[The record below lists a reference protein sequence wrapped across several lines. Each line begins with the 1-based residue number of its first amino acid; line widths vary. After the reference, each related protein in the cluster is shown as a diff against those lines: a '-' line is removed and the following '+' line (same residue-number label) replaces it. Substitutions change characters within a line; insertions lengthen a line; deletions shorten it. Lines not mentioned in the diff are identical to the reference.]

1 MKVCLISA
9 PTANQFDGR
18 AVGEMEAARIMGE
31 LAPVGILSLAAV
43 LEAKGLQ
50 PEVVDLNRV
59 YYEWQQKS
67 KRNQDSS
74 KADFC
79 SFAGD
84 YFADRDFD
92 FFGFSTVCSSYP
104 LTLRIAAEVKR
115 AYPRSVVVLGG
126 PQASVVD
133 VSTLRA
139 YSSID
144 LVVRGEAEQTLPD
157 LVDALAGDRP
167 LAAIPGI
174 TFRRNEDGE
183 IVRNPAAPLV
193 ADLDALPFPAFHL
206 FPDVRFCRHFPLELG
221 RGCPFSCTFCST
233 NDFFRRNFRLK
244 SPAQMIADMRR
255 VKQTYGINSFELVH
269 DMFTVDR
276 KRVVAFCEAL
286 LESKRK
292 NEEDAFIWGCSARTD
307 CVDEELIE
315 LMSKAGCRGIFFG
328 IETGSRRMQKIIDK
342 GLELNDSAERVRS
355 CDKFRISTAVSLMAG
370 FPEET
375 MDDLRDTAA
384 FFVDSLRY
392 DHADPQLSILAPL
405 ADTPIQRQHKDSLQ
419 LNDDVADMS
428 YRGWRQESQDHA
440 MIAGHPEIFSS
451 FYSAPLPHL
460 EREFLKELRDFL
472 LSGMRAFRRLLLG
485 LHQDSGNVVDVFQ
498 RWQEWRAKNGVHFS
512 NGDRTAYYA
521 QSVFPADFFRFVREH
536 YIPVASK
543 APVAITALVEY
554 EAAVLGR
561 DRESDELAL
570 ESDDLRAKQ
579 EQVSDDQL
587 SHDNEELLSQD
598 SRPQLRPGV
607 NVIELPADYKEI
619 VQRLRQ
625 RSPLHDI
632 PSRPVKLAIRRTPP
646 GPAEVRQLSPL
657 SAELLDLCE
666 GRLTV
671 QEIAAEFLLR
681 NIEIAGVP
689 AGKLC
694 LAGIEILRQQRLIAL
709 SSPG

>member
-587 SHDNEELLSQD
+587 SRDNEELLSQD

-607 NVIELPADYKEI
+607 NIIELPADYKEI

-646 GPAEVRQLSPL
+646 GPAEVRQLSPF

-671 QEIAAEFLLR
+671 QEITAEFLLR

>member
-9 PTANQFDGR
+9 PTANQLDSR
-18 AVGEMEAARIMGE
+18 AVGEIDASRIMGE

-59 YYEWQQKS
+59 YYEWL
-67 KRNQDSS
+67 RDSNRD
-74 KADFC
+74 KTDFC
-79 SFAGD
+79 SFAGS
-84 YFADRDFD
+84 YFAARDFDGFD

-104 LTLRIAAEVKR
+104 VTLRIAAEVKR
-115 AYPRSVVVLGG
+115 AHPKALVVLGG

-139 YSSID
+139 YPFID

-157 LVDALAGDRP
+157 LVDALAGNRP
-167 LAAIPGI
+167 LAAITGI
-174 TFRRNEDGE
+174 TFRRNEDKE

-255 VKQTYGINSFELVH
+255 VRQTYGINSFELVH

-292 NEEDAFIWGCSARTD
+292 NPEDEFIWGCSARTD

-315 LMSKAGCRGIFFG
+315 LMARAGCRGIFFG
-328 IETGSRRMQKIIDK
+328 IETGSTRMQKIIDK

-355 CDKFRISTAVSLMAG
+355 CDKFKINTAVSLMAG
-370 FPEET
+370 FPDET
-375 MDDLRDTAA
+375 MTDLRDTAA

-405 ADTPIQRQHKDSLQ
+405 AGTPISTQHKDALV

-428 YRGWRQESQDHA
+428 YRGWRQEIEDHA
-440 MIAGHPEIFSS
+440 MIAAHPEIFSS

-460 EREFLKELRDFL
+460 DREFLKELRDFL

-485 LHQDSGNVVDVFQ
+485 LHQDSGNMVDVFQ
-498 RWQEWRAKNGVHFS
+498 QWQKWRSRNGIHFS
-512 NGDRTAYYA
+512 NGDRTVYYA
-521 QSVFPADFFRFVREH
+521 QSQFPADFVRFVRLH
-536 YIPVASK
+536 YVPASN
-543 APVAITALVEY
+543 APLAITALVEY
-554 EAAVLGR
+554 EAAVLAG
-561 DRESDELAL
+561 DSG
-570 ESDDLRAKQ
+570 DDQK
-579 EQVSDDQL
+579 QVSDDPL
-587 SHDNEELLSQD
+587 FQD
-598 SRPQLRPGV
+598 SDDLLFPESRLRLLPGV
-607 NVIELPADYKEI
+607 KVINLPADYQEI
-619 VQRLRQ
+619 VRRLRQ
-625 RSPLHDI
+625 RSSLHDL
-632 PSRPVKLAIRRTPP
+632 PSQPVKLAVRSVPA
-646 GPAEVRQLSPL
+646 GAAEVRQLTPL
-657 SAELLDLCE
+657 SVELLDLCA
-666 GRLTV
+666 GSLTV
-671 QEIAAEFLLR
+671 EEITAELR
-681 NIEIAGVP
+681 QRNVDIPGIPVD
-689 AGKLC
+689 KVC
-694 LAGIEILRQQRLIAL
+694 LAGLEILRQQRLLAL
-709 SSPG
+709 A

>member
-587 SHDNEELLSQD
+587 SRDNEELLSQD

-607 NVIELPADYKEI
+607 NIIELPADYKEI

-646 GPAEVRQLSPL
+646 GPAEVRQLSPF

-671 QEIAAEFLLR
+671 QEITAEFLLR

-694 LAGIEILRQQRLIAL
+694 LAGIEILRQQRLITL

>member
-9 PTANQFDGR
+9 PTANQFDSR

-43 LEAKGLQ
+43 LEAKGLH

-59 YYEWQQKS
+59 YYSWL
-67 KRNQDSS
+67 QDSS
-74 KADFC
+74 RDKADFC

-84 YFADRDFD
+84 YFAARDFD
-92 FFGFSTVCSSYP
+92 LFGFSTVCSSYP

-115 AYPRSVVVLGG
+115 VYPKSTVVLGG

-133 VSTLRA
+133 IATMRA
-139 YSSID
+139 FPWID

-157 LVDALAGDRP
+157 LVDALGGRHS
-167 LAAIPGI
+167 LATVPGI
-174 TFRRNEDGE
+174 TFRQQKD

-193 ADLDALPFPAFHL
+193 SDLDALPFPAFHL
-206 FPDVRFCRHFPLELG
+206 FPDVRHCRHFPLELG

-233 NDFFRRNFRLK
+233 NDFFRRSFRLK
-244 SPAQMIADMRR
+244 SPTQMIADMRR
-255 VKQTYGINSFELVH
+255 VRQTYDVNSFELVH

-307 CVDEELIE
+307 CVDEELIA

-355 CDKFRISTAVSLMAG
+355 CDKFKINTAVSLMAG
-370 FPEET
+370 FPDET
-375 MDDLRDTAA
+375 MNDLRDTAA

-405 ADTPIQRQHKDSLQ
+405 ADTPIQRQHKDSLV

-428 YRGWRQESQDHA
+428 YRGWRQEPEDHA

-460 EREFLKELRDFL
+460 DREFLKELRDFL

-485 LHQDSGNVVDVFQ
+485 LHQDSGNVVDVFEQ
-498 RWQEWRAKNGVHFS
+498 WQEWRTENGIHFS
-512 NGDRTAYYA
+512 NGDRTVYYA
-521 QSVFPADFFRFVREH
+521 QIGFPADFFRFVRLH
-536 YIPVASK
+536 YIPAASK

-554 EAAVLGR
+554 EAAVLGG

-694 LAGIEILRQQRLIAL
+694 LAGIEILRQQRLITL

>member
-9 PTANQFDGR
+9 PTANQFDRR
-18 AVGEMEAARIMGE
+18 AVDETEAARIMGE

-59 YYEWQQKS
+59 YYSWLQQANRS
-67 KRNQDSS
+67 NAE
-74 KADFC
+74 ADFC

-84 YFADRDFD
+84 YFAARDFD

-104 LTLRIAAEVKR
+104 VTLRLAAEVKR
-115 AYPRSVVVLGG
+115 AHPESVIVLGG

-133 VSTLRA
+133 VPTMDA
-139 YSSID
+139 FPSID
-144 LVVRGEAEQTLPD
+144 LVVRGEAEQTLPE
-157 LVDALAGDRP
+157 LVDALGGGQS

-174 TFRRNEDGE
+174 TFRRQNE

-206 FPDVRFCRHFPLELG
+206 FPDVRHCRHFPLELG

-255 VKQTYGINSFELVH
+255 VRQTYGVNSFELVH

-286 LESKRK
+286 MESK
-292 NEEDAFIWGCSARTD
+292 ETFIWGCSARTD
-307 CVDEELIE
+307 CVDEELIA
-315 LMSKAGCRGIFFG
+315 LMSRAGCRGIFFG

-355 CDKFRISTAVSLMAG
+355 CDKFKINTAVSLMAG
-370 FPEET
+370 FPDET
-375 MDDLRDTAA
+375 MSDLRDTAA

-405 ADTPIQRQHKDSLQ
+405 AGTPISTQHKDSLV

-428 YRGWRQESQDHA
+428 YRGWRQELEDHA
-440 MIAGHPEIFSS
+440 MIAAHPEIFSS
-451 FYSAPLPHL
+451 FYSTPLPHL
-460 EREFLKELRDFL
+460 DREFLKELRDFL
-472 LSGMRAFRRLLLG
+472 LNGMRAFRRLLLG

-498 RWQEWRAKNGVHFS
+498 QWQQWRTENGIHFS
-512 NGDRTAYYA
+512 NGERTVYYV
-521 QSVFPADFFRFVREH
+521 QPQFPADFLRFVRLH
-536 YIPVASK
+536 YIPISK
-543 APVAITALVEY
+543 APLAITALADY
-554 EAAVLGR
+554 EAALLAGNSGR
-561 DRESDELAL
+561 D
-570 ESDDLRAKQ
+570 Q
-579 EQVSDDQL
+579 EQVSAGP
-587 SHDNEELLSQD
+587 NESEDLLSPE
-598 SRPQLRPGV
+598 SRLRLLPGV
-607 NVIELPADYKEI
+607 KVVKLPADYQEI
-619 VQRLRQ
+619 VRRLRQ
-625 RSPLHDI
+625 KGALQDI
-632 PSRPVKLAIRRTPP
+632 PEKQVKLAIRRTQS
-646 GPAEVRQLSPL
+646 GPAEVRQLTPL

-666 GRLTV
+666 NGFTV
-671 QEIAAEFLLR
+671 QEITGEF
-681 NIEIAGVP
+681 
-689 AGKLC
+689 
-694 LAGIEILRQQRLIAL
+694 
-709 SSPG
+709 